1 MGSVG
6 LKGSGAA
13 AALARQRMTAMSRSS
28 RSMSTLRSQSLRFPS
43 QRSQLKSALSGSAP
57 WRMTPAVVGPAA
69 IRFNSTSSTHP
80 DVLPEYAI
88 DGSLKNTVDMTEIT
102 AIPETI
108 GYLKELGLDF
118 GWGFTTTMQWL
129 IEHTHIW
136 TGLPWWA
143 SIVAVGILTR
153 VAMLKAV
160 IGASENSTRMTNA
173 KPETEPLRKRM
184 FTATTDGNQQ
194 EAQILRAQINEIN
207 QKHGIVTWKSFI
219 PMLQIPLGFGCF
231 RVVRAMTTL
240 PVPALAAEQVGWL
253 KDLTV
258 ADPTY
263 ILPMMA
269 AGTLCLSLRRGGES
283 GAMPMMQTEA
293 GKYIVYGFPVMS
305 FAFMAFMP
313 SALQLYFVAS
323 GIFGLGQTYLI
334 NSEAFR
340 KWMHL
345 SIARRPSN
353 GPKYSAVTQN
363 TESKPLR
370 RLLER
375 LEKEKAAQEKAQE
388 KARSELAASPEQ
400 GGKISLID
408 RIYNKFGK
416 VGTNFSKSVSE
427 SIGTSTVEQRLAK
440 DKKKR
445 ADEYEQQRKDEDE
458 LMRKER
464 NELRRKE
471 HMQTLENERAKASKS
486 LKNSQTAARKP
497 NGRRGSRRA

>member
-1 MGSVG
+1 MMGPVG

-43 QRSQLKSALSGSAP
+43 QRGQLKSALSGSAP
-57 WRMTPAVVGPAA
+57 WRMTPAVTGPAA
-69 IRFNSTSSTHP
+69 VRFNSTSS
-80 DVLPEYAI
+80 DSVLPEFAL
-88 DGSLKNTVDMTEIT
+88 DGSLKNAVNIHDIT
-102 AIPETI
+102 TIPERI

-143 SIVAVGILTR
+143 SIVAVGLLTR
-153 VAMLKAV
+153 VAMLKPV
-160 IGASENSTRMTNA
+160 LGASENAARMTNA
-173 KPETEPLRKRM
+173 KSETEPLRQRM
-184 FTATTDGNQQ
+184 VAASTEGNQQ
-194 EAQILRAQINEIN
+194 EAQIVRAQLKEIN
-207 QKHGIVTWKSFI
+207 AAHGIKTWKSI
-219 PMLQIPLGFGCF
+219 LPMLQIPLGFGCF
-231 RVVRAMTTL
+231 RIVRAMTAL
-240 PVPALAAEQVGWL
+240 PVPALAMETAGWI

-263 ILPMMA
+263 ILPMIA

-293 GKYIVYGFPVMS
+293 GKYIIYGFPVMS

-323 GIFGLGQTYLI
+323 GLFGLGQTYLI
-334 NSEAFR
+334 NSDTFR
-340 KWMHL
+340 KWMSL
-345 SIARRPSN
+345 SIALKPSN
-353 GPKYSAVTQN
+353 GPKFSAVTQN
-363 TESKPLR
+363 TQSKGLR
-370 RLLER
+370 QLLER
-375 LEKEKAAQEKAQE
+375 LEKEKAALE
-388 KARSELAASPEQ
+388 KARSEVPVSDVQ
-400 GGKISLID
+400 GNAKISFID
-408 RIYNKFGK
+408 RIYQNFGK
-416 VGTNFSKSVSE
+416 VGSNLSKSVSE
-427 SIGTSTVEQRLAK
+427 TIGTSTVEQRVAK
-440 DKKKR
+440 DQKKR

-458 LMRKER
+458 LMRRER
-464 NELRRKE
+464 NEARRKE
-471 HMQTLENERAKASKS
+471 HMQTLENERTKASKS